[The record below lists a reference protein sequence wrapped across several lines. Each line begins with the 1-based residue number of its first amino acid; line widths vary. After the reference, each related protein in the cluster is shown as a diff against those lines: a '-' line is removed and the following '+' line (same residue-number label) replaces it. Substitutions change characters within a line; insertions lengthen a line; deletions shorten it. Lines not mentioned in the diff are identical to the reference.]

1 MAKKVMILSVLL
13 HLRKTSHPV
22 RHHFEP
28 SALLDH
34 PTGLSTYISLARG
47 AKSIIKTRRAAK
59 ASFTPQHC
67 STHCH
72 VQAILTWFQ
81 KCHGNQEGQYP
92 NAAGLVAVRSLS
104 MRRSTNEE
112 RQSIKKIKRQEMK
125 HLTTLKSK
133 TNETSS

>member
-1 MAKKVMILSVLL
+1 MSNKYAKTVWLRSRRNGLFLAVPRGWSFIKTVASVNLSVWFLRSFPKKKRKRKKNL
-13 HLRKTSHPV
+13 HYLWPKRSWYSRYSYIWGKRLIQSDIT
-22 RHHFEP
+22 EP

-72 VQAILTWFQ
+72 V
-81 KCHGNQEGQYP
+81 
-92 NAAGLVAVRSLS
+92 
-104 MRRSTNEE
+104 
-112 RQSIKKIKRQEMK
+112 
-125 HLTTLKSK
+125 
-133 TNETSS
+133 